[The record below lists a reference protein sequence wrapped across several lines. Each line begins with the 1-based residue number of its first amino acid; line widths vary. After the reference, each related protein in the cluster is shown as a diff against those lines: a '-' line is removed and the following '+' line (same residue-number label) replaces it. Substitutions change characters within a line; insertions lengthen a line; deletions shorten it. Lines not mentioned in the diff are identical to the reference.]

1 MNAQTSSSELVRR
14 AYCLLKQ
21 DTYYDKMDLFL
32 RANLAAYEANEAFE
46 QRQSRLASVVD
57 DFRRGKPSTKTEE
70 CLGRWL
76 GEVSFRL
83 LPKSV
88 VLPKS
93 AVLPDTQDKAETDR
107 KDQARLI
114 SNVRTAEQY
123 EFAPQGGVQH
133 FFYAPIELY
142 ILSTLWCISVGRLLD
157 RQLDDSC
164 FGNRLE
170 GDPDGDEKPSRLFK
184 IYHFQYA
191 QWRDTAITRAEALLD
206 QGNSSVL
213 VSLDIKQC
221 YYHLSV
227 DWKKIPTP
235 QDKASSNLARNLTD
249 ALRRIH
255 AAYHEAIATSLAE
268 THGPE
273 VAEIEGIPVGLP
285 SSRVLANWLLKPFDS
300 QVREDLRPAY
310 YGRYV
315 DDMLIVAQAP
325 PQKVVSAGVDE
336 ILNDLLIS
344 RGLLTVSQEAAE
356 YELPSLPGL
365 VIQSSKLIVQHFDK
379 DHSRAGLRE
388 FIKQI
393 KREASDFRF
402 LPADERGRELD
413 ACAYDLIYE
422 GSINKLHSVI
432 GVTENST
439 ELSKYLGRRMVEHRL
454 TSEALQKNVAEQ
466 LDRFTRGKNLLD
478 FCTTWERILTLLIV
492 KKQHQKAADML
503 RRCLDTVRKLSSST
517 NDDAE
522 WIGVAREHL
531 KEYLTI
537 ALAMPLALLDQ
548 DEQGEIRSKRLRSVI
563 EADFAE
569 IPDTAVCLR
578 KSNLIRHYWVA
589 WPLLNFTGYR
599 GSLVV
604 LDMDGLAALK
614 DWSIEHAESLSPRH
628 IHADERQLFGLL
640 QHMFHSDGRGED
652 CFFGKPE
659 SLNPDDEED
668 KPDIEWST
676 NADDKSPTDPLIA
689 TVNIPSQ
696 SETGKLAIGIA
707 NLRVSKKDIS
717 ASYEPLRTPNM
728 SWDRQEKLFHLLNL
742 AERENCDIVVL
753 PEVSV
758 PYLWL
763 PFMVAHARRAKT
775 ALVFGLEHWVSGK
788 TAYNL
793 LVTILPCWEKG
804 RYRACRIFIR
814 PKNHYSPEEIRE
826 LDRLGYSPPAL
837 RPSYFLFNW
846 RGAIFT
852 VFNCYELSNI
862 RHRSVFRGK
871 IDLLIGAE
879 WNRDTKYFSNI
890 VESTVRDL
898 HCYMVQVNT
907 SDFGDS
913 RVTSPKKSE
922 EMNAVRV
929 SGGLNTAL
937 LKAEIDISDL
947 NDFRSKKPSHVDKRY
962 KPTPA
967 GFEHEDI
974 RKRSKHKGS
983 GT

>member
-1 MNAQTSSSELVRR
+1 MNAQTSSHELVRR
-14 AYCLLKQ
+14 AYRLLKQ
-21 DTYYDKMDLFL
+21 DTYYDKMDLFR
-32 RANLAAYEANEAFE
+32 RANLAAYETDETNETFE

-57 DFRRGKPSTKTEE
+57 DFRKGEPSTETKE
-70 CLGRWL
+70 CLSRWL

-88 VLPKS
+88 I
-93 AVLPDTQDKAETDR
+93 LPDTQDKAETHS
-107 KDQARLI
+107 KNQARLI

-123 EFAPQGGVQH
+123 EFARQGGVQH

-142 ILSTLWCISVGRLLD
+142 ILSTLWCIFVGQPLD
-157 RQLDDSC
+157 DQLDEGC

-170 GDPDGDEKPSRLFK
+170 TAPDGDGNPSRLFK
-184 IYHFQYA
+184 IFHFQYA
-191 QWRDTAITRAEALLD
+191 QWRDTAITRAEELLE

-227 DWKKIPTP
+227 DWKKISEI
-235 QDKASSNLARNLTD
+235 QDNHFARNLTD
-249 ALRRIH
+249 TLRQIH
-255 AAYHEAIATSLAE
+255 AEYHKKIATSLE
-268 THGPE
+268 KTHSPE
-273 VAEIEGIPVGLP
+273 VAKIEGIPIGLS
-285 SSRVLANWLLKPFDS
+285 SSRILSNWLLKPFDS
-300 QVREDLRPAY
+300 QVREILRPAY

-325 PQKVVSAGVDE
+325 PQKVVSAGVGKV
-336 ILNDLLIS
+336 IKDLLIS
-344 RGLLTVSQEAAE
+344 RSLLTASQKADE
-356 YELPSLPGL
+356 YNIPSLPGL

-379 DHSRAGLRE
+379 NHSRAGLRE

-422 GSINKLHSVI
+422 GSINKLRSVI

-454 TSEALQKNVAEQ
+454 TSETLQKNVAEQ

-492 KKQHQKAADML
+492 KKQHEKAADML
-503 RRCLDTVRKLSSST
+503 RRCRDTVDKLSSST
-517 NDDAE
+517 DDDAE
-522 WIGVAREHL
+522 WVGVAQEHL
-531 KEYLTI
+531 KKYLVI

-548 DEQGEIRSKRLRSVI
+548 DDRSEIRSKRLHSVI
-563 EADFAE
+563 NTDFAKAHN
-569 IPDTAVCLR
+569 IADCLR

-589 WPLLNFTGYR
+589 WPLLNFTKYR

-604 LDMDGLAALK
+604 LDMDGLAVLK
-614 DWSIEHAESLSPRH
+614 DWSIEHAELLSPRY
-628 IHADERQLFGLL
+628 IHADERHLFHLL
-640 QHMFHSDGRGED
+640 QHMFHSDGREED
-652 CFFGKPE
+652 FFFGEPE
-659 SLNPDDEED
+659 PLTPGDEED
-668 KPDIEWST
+668 QPDIEWST
-676 NADDKSPTDPLIA
+676 NRNPNDKSPPDPLIA
-689 TVNIPSQ
+689 TVKIPSQ
-696 SETGKLAIGIA
+696 SETGKLTIGIA
-707 NLRVSKKDIS
+707 NLHVSKRDIS
-717 ASYEPLRTPNM
+717 ASYEPLRVPNM
-728 SWDRQEKLFHLLNL
+728 SWDRQAKLFHLLNL
-742 AERENCDIVVL
+742 AERENCDIIVL

-763 PFMVAHARRAKT
+763 PFMVGHARRAKT
-775 ALVFGLEHWVSGK
+775 ALVFGLEHWVSGE

-793 LVTILPCWEKG
+793 LVTILPYQERG

-814 PKNHYSPEEIRE
+814 PKNYYSPGEKRE
-826 LDRLGYSPPAL
+826 LRRLDLCPPTL
-837 RPSYFLFNW
+837 HHPSYFLFHW
-846 RGAIFT
+846 RGARFT

-862 RHRSVFRGK
+862 RHRGVFRGK
-871 IDLLIGAE
+871 VDLLIGAE

-907 SDFGDS
+907 SHFGDS

-929 SGGLNTAL
+929 SGGLNTVL

-947 NDFRSKKPSHVDKRY
+947 NDFRSKKPSPIDKRY

-967 GFEHEDI
+967 GFEHEEI
-974 RKRSKHKGS
+974 RKRKS
-983 GT
+983 TR